1 MSGLALFG
9 FKFPSMLQFEKLKG
23 TAPII
28 KRNLKRLYGVQN
40 APSDTCLRER
50 LDELEAEQL
59 RKPFKKIFSNLQR
72 GKALEKYRYLDN
84 HYIISIDGTG
94 QYSSS
99 EVSCE
104 NCCVKEHRN
113 GTKTFYHQ
121 MSAPDPVNNAP
132 MSMVKSVQEQGKH
145 IKS

>member
-59 RKPFKKIFSNLQR
+59 RKPFK
-72 GKALEKYRYLDN
+72 
-84 HYIISIDGTG
+84 
-94 QYSSS
+94 
-99 EVSCE
+99 
-104 NCCVKEHRN
+104 
-113 GTKTFYHQ
+113 
-121 MSAPDPVNNAP
+121 SAKQ
-132 MSMVKSVQEQGKH
+132 S
-145 IKS
+145 